1 MSYSLT
7 MMETTK
13 NSDVLL
19 FLLLGLLA
27 VMFLAYLPPKEKT
40 KIDDTESDFEEYTD
54 ESENGD
60 TNDRSRN
67 T

>member
-1 MSYSLT
+1 MSYNLA
-7 MMETTK
+7 MIQATK
-13 NSDVLL
+13 NSDILL
-19 FLLLGLLA
+19 FLLLRLLA

>member
-1 MSYSLT
+1 MSYSLA

-40 KIDDTESDFEEYTD
+40 KTDDTESDLEENTD
-54 ESENGD
+54 ESENGGI
-60 TNDRSRN
+60 NDRSRN